1 MKNQHK
7 NFTLV
12 ELAVIIFCCAAI
24 TAVTLPLAHG
34 TVEQAKSITCMN
46 KLKNIGQAALQYAKS
61 NSNIVPCRVRDAKT
75 GTVNDFGNWFHV
87 WSKALIW
94 GGYFSEK
101 PTVSYNAGNVKYGKE
116 YFGCPDDKNLH
127 NDKKSTGS
135 YIIFNLNRKAVEL
148 AGNRFGFSP
157 EEYAR
162 LEVGRDRAE
171 NAIVF
176 DYFPYNGSPFKAA
189 VHGNVSNV
197 LRLNG
202 EVDTVNIT
210 KGRRTPNFY
219 KWFGEDVDGI
229 EL

>member
-75 GTVNDFGNWFHV
+75 NTVNDFGNWFHV

-94 GGYFSEK
+94 GGYFGEK

-127 NDKKSTGS
+127 TDKKSTGS
-135 YIIFNLNRKAVEL
+135 YIIFNLNRSWRATVSVFLRKNMPAWKLDATGRKMPSFLTIFPTTAVRSKL
-148 AGNRFGFSP
+148 LSTAM
-157 EEYAR
+157 
-162 LEVGRDRAE
+162 
-171 NAIVF
+171 
-176 DYFPYNGSPFKAA
+176 FPTCC
-189 VHGNVSNV
+189 V
-197 LRLNG
+197 
-202 EVDTVNIT
+202 
-210 KGRRTPNFY
+210 
-219 KWFGEDVDGI
+219 
-229 EL
+229 